1 MITLRS
7 ALFIVLL
14 NVWTLVLGLLYLP
27 LLALPRRATNIA
39 ARFWLHGTFLF
50 LRLICGVRLE
60 VRGTAPVGAALV
72 ASKHQSTFETFAF
85 RLLLENPAVIL
96 KKELLR
102 IPIFGWYLWKTG
114 IIAIDRAA
122 GTKALKAMVKGAEDA
137 KAAGRQVLIFPEGH
151 RMAIGEAPNYHSGV
165 AMLYGSLGLPCVP
178 VAINSGL
185 FWGRGG
191 LSKYPGTVT
200 IHFLPAIEPG
210 LDRKAFMAELQARI
224 ETGTAALVDEAR
236 AKYPHVPG

>member
-1 MITLRS
+1 MTTLRS

-14 NVWTLVLGLLYLP
+14 NLWTLVMGVLYLP
-27 LLALPRRATNIA
+27 LLALPRQATNRA
-39 ARFWLHGTFLF
+39 ARFWLRGAFLF
-50 LRLICGVRLE
+50 LRLLCGLRLD
-60 VRGTAPVGAALV
+60 VRGPVPTGAALI

-85 RLLLENPAVIL
+85 RLLLDDPAVIL

-114 IIAIDRAA
+114 VIAIDRAA
-122 GTKALKAMVKGAEDA
+122 GTKALKAMVKGAEEA
-137 KAAGRQVLIFPEGH
+137 KTQNRQVLIFPEGH
-151 RMAIGEAPNYHSGV
+151 RMGVGEAPNYHTGV
-165 AMLYGSLGLPCVP
+165 AMLYGSLGIPCVP

-191 LSKYPGTVT
+191 MAKRPGAVT

-210 LDRKAFMAELQARI
+210 LDRKAFMAELQTRI
-224 ETGTAALVDEAR
+224 ETGTQALVDEAR
-236 AKYPHVPG
+236 ARYPHLPR